1 MTRFEPLVASVC
13 LALLVNACGSTEEPA
28 PAPDPSATGTD
39 TTSGPVGP
47 TGGTGPMGPTAGGP
61 TGPSGPTGV
70 NPDVTPTPVNPTTG
84 PVPGAPDPTT
94 PVSPTTP
101 VTPTVDPVDPTT
113 PVTPD
118 PSTPPVDSGPVDP
131 EPTPV
136 DLPSLVVSSN
146 TAMWTE
152 GEVEVVT
159 AGTPNFTVDST
170 QTYQTWLGFGGTFNE
185 KGWTAL
191 SELSAADRETAMK
204 LLFSKAEGAA
214 FTWGRIPMGSSDY
227 GDSRY
232 SLNDT
237 DGDYAM
243 ESFSLAR
250 DEMKLIPYIKA
261 AQAVKSDIK
270 FWASPWS
277 PPAWMKM
284 DERPGAALSP
294 HPMDT
299 GWMRSDEQ
307 TLNAYALYFVKFV
320 QGYAEHGIPMDHVQ
334 PQNEPGWQQAYP
346 TCGWGRSDLY
356 SPNGNQ
362 PVSEDNAAKLST
374 FVATYLKPAL
384 TAAGLNTKVW
394 MGTLSNNAYFDFH
407 MEGITP
413 DLVEGVGLQWGTQEH
428 VGALAQ
434 AGYLVMQSE
443 HKCGNYPWGSSS
455 GYVTHQANQSPTEL
469 APNDFNYGQET
480 WDLIKSWIQD
490 GVNIYSA
497 WNMVLDQ
504 HGTNL
509 DEVRVWNQNALLVA
523 NTSSGQLEPTPAYY
537 VFRHLSQ
544 FVEPQAKRVNISG
557 DALAFKNPDGSVAA
571 VVRTTAAGNQIVS
584 IDGTLLQFAATGNG
598 WATVYWEP

>member
-1 MTRFEPLVASVC
+1 MTRFEPFVASVC
-13 LALLVNACGSTEEPA
+13 LALFINGCVTSEDPA
-28 PAPDPSATGTD
+28 PAPGPAATD
-39 TTSGPVGP
+39 TANNLAPAGLTS
-47 TGGTGPMGPTAGGP
+47 TTGPSSPTAGGTSGA
-61 TGPSGPTGV
+61 TGIGPAPVGSTAAPAPVRPGPT
-70 NPDVTPTPVNPTTG
+70 NTTTVSPPG
-84 PVPGAPDPTT
+84 PV
-94 PVSPTTP
+94 S
-101 VTPTVDPVDPTT
+101 PTVDPVNPGPTPDGTAPPDSTTT
-113 PVTPD
+113 PVD
-118 PSTPPVDSGPVDP
+118 PPPV
-131 EPTPV
+131 EPQPTLV
-136 DLPSLVVSSN
+136 DLPSLVVSSSD
-146 TAMWTE
+146 AMWSE

-159 AGTPNFTVDST
+159 AGTPNFTVNSAE
-170 QTYQTWLGFGGTFNE
+170 TYQTWLGFGGTFNE

-191 SELSAADRETAMK
+191 SELSPADRETAMK

-214 FTWGRIPMGSSDY
+214 FTWGRIPVGASDY
-227 GDSRY
+227 ADSRY

-237 DGDYAM
+237 ADDYAM
-243 ESFSLAR
+243 ANFSLAR

-277 PPAWMKM
+277 PPGWMKI
-284 DERPGAALSP
+284 DPRPGASLSP
-294 HPMDT
+294 HASDT

-320 QGYAEHGIPMDHVQ
+320 QGYAEHGIPMDHIQ

-346 TCGWGRSDLY
+346 TCGWGQSDLY
-356 SPNGNQ
+356 SASGNQ
-362 PVSEDNAAKLST
+362 RITNTSAAKLST
-374 FVATYLKPAL
+374 FVKDYLKPAFG
-384 TAAGLNTKVW
+384 TAGLDTKVW
-394 MGTLSNNAYFDFH
+394 MGTLSNGALFDFH

-413 DLVEGVGLQWGTQEH
+413 DLVEGVGLQWSTQAE
-428 VGALAQ
+428 VGALASQ
-434 AGYLVMQSE
+434 GYLVMQSE
-443 HKCGNYPWGSSS
+443 HKCGNYPFGTSSD
-455 GYVTHQANQSPTEL
+455 YVTHKQNQSPTEL

-480 WDLIKSWIQD
+480 WDLIKGWIQD

-523 NTSSGQLEPTPAYY
+523 DTSSKQLKPTPAYY

-544 FVEPQAKRVNISG
+544 FIEPQAKRVNISG

-571 VVRTTAAGNQIVS
+571 VVRTTTAGNQIVS